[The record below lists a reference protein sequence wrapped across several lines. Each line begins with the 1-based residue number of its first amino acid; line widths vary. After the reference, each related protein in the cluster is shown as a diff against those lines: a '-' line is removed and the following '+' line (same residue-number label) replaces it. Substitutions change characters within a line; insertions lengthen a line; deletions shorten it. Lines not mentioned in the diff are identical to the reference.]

1 MCVCTVVYV
10 RLKHALLMPA
20 VSLASM
26 PNGRSLSWG
35 LFGPMHFG
43 NPAMTTKQLLRVTA
57 SMNQL
62 SFRGLRRHV

>member
-35 LFGPMHFG
+35 LF
-43 NPAMTTKQLLRVTA
+43 
-57 SMNQL
+57 
-62 SFRGLRRHV
+62 RGREST